1 MPEIPDVKEE
11 TKVCLQKFA
20 EGVML
25 GYRRRI
31 FEAIDARIKERKEL
45 GAIPLTE
52 SQLSCLRG
60 LMEAKEIIKR
70 LK

>member
-1 MPEIPDVKEE
+1 MEFSDIKKE

-20 EGVML
+20 EGVTF
-25 GYRRRI
+25 GYRHRV

-45 GAIPLTE
+45 GTLPLTE

-60 LMEAKEIIKR
+60 LMEAREIIRR